1 MNDGCCVNSHLQNLP
16 TSILGKRSNS
26 WYIQHK
32 LYTKNKASMV
42 QLVEQPNMNCGCAPK
57 VKCLIHGHC
66 NYFLYYIIII
76 IRTIIVTESIGCLS
90 DFCWLCPLEFRW
102 CLMVISSGL
111 AVDLL
116 LVHWKSVGSPS
127 EKSVGL
133 TSPTRNAQTS
143 SGNLAENYST
153 CKTENFLF

>member
-1 MNDGCCVNSHLQNLP
+1 MNDGCCVNSHLRNLL
-16 TSILGKRSNS
+16 TSILGKWSNS

-32 LYTKNKASMV
+32 LYTRNKASMV
-42 QLVEQPNMNCGCAPK
+42 QLVERPNMNCGYAPE
-57 VKCLIHGHC
+57 VKCSIHGHC
-66 NYFLYYIIII
+66 TYFLYYIIII
-76 IRTIIVTESIGCLS
+76 TIIVTESIGCPS

-133 TSPTRNAQTS
+133 TSPTRNARTS
-143 SGNLAENYST
+143 SRNSVENYST